1 MQVEITVPLRLKWS
15 GKTVVLEP
23 GQCVELP
30 PAQAEK
36 LLIKGLGKVKTVPP
50 DHWIEFNSPVFG
62 RCTGFVIGVLD
73 EDFLVVDHHSVLK
86 APTTIRVGWVVRVL
100 PEAPRPALEATE

>member
-36 LLIKGLGKVKTVPP
+36 LLIKGLGKAKTVPLNQ
-50 DHWIEFNSPVFG
+50 WVEFHSPVLG
-62 RCTGFVIGVLD
+62 RCTGLVIMVID
-73 EDFLVVDHHSVLK
+73 EALLLVDHHSVLK
-86 APTTIRVGWVVRVL
+86 APTTIRVEWVVRVL
-100 PEAPRPALEATE
+100 SEVPRPAPEATP